1 MEAVWVEGDLM
12 IIGCHFC
19 VLCLA
24 LVCDWAANPF
34 NYISTRL
41 INVAAYAL
49 VNEEKAWGIS
59 SPWSWCAAWQPGGV
73 KGTIDKDLFDCDIT
87 FQPWLHL
94 LLNETLFAVLFFHS
108 FNFLSVADWVLWI
121 SLLSSLTLSFADFMN
136 HFKNKHQ
143 TERNLADPLER
154 CVILSTAPPSAMT
167 IKHEKSNNRNALT
180 SRSINFAVQW
190 LDDVF
195 AGFSACGSQTGAA
208 VLFMTIFRR
217 GRRMARGKLLNI

>member
-1 MEAVWVEGDLM
+1 MRKKHEEFHHREVDAPHGNQEGSKEQLTK
-12 IIGCHFC
+12 IYSTATFPS
-19 VLCLA
+19 
-24 LVCDWAANPF
+24 NP
-34 NYISTRL
+34 
-41 INVAAYAL
+41 
-49 VNEEKAWGIS
+49 
-59 SPWSWCAAWQPGGV
+59 
-73 KGTIDKDLFDCDIT
+73 D
-87 FQPWLHL
+87 
-94 LLNETLFAVLFFHS
+94 
-108 FNFLSVADWVLWI
+108 FNFFFLMKP
-121 SLLSSLTLSFADFMN
+121 SLQFYFFIHSTFCQSQIEFYEFLCLSSLTLSFADFMN

-154 CVILSTAPPSAMT
+154 CVILSTAPPSEMT